1 MAKWSVDM
9 KVLWASYT
17 TKTFCMIMFNE
28 DHQISLWHH
37 ANHGDFP
44 ILLLQIHSVNFLIY
58 CNTGFSPYG
67 EWSFPML
74 LSRCSPEGLRKKH
87 SKPRKLHV
95 MTERSPLTL
104 RLLLTF
110 WQRLWWAKRWVQS
123 SLFLYFSSWDPDW
136 SLTTFQPFFLLKIT
150 KKQCVHF
157 NYLKFTALFKLCH
170 NNFRN
175 PSYIVTF
182 PL

>member
-17 TKTFCMIMFNE
+17 AKTFCMIMFNNE

-67 EWSFPML
+67 ECSFPVL

-87 SKPRKLHV
+87 SKHRKLHV

-104 RLLLTF
+104 RLTF

-123 SLFLYFSSWDPDW
+123 SLSLFFFLRPR
-136 SLTTFQPFFLLKIT
+136 LIPNNLLAFFLLKIANH
-150 KKQCVHF
+150 KKAVC
-157 NYLKFTALFKLCH
+157 LF
-170 NNFRN
+170 
-175 PSYIVTF
+175 
-182 PL
+182 